1 MIPINVSLSH
11 YKRRDVQEE
20 IIANSKDREVA
31 ARFNE
36 SFGKRPDVLRHPND
50 VLELA
55 KQGVTSFHAS
65 EELWKNALQ
74 LDTSLRRDELD
85 NLRMGWDLII
95 DVDCTIWDYS
105 KVITA
110 FIIQALKENGITSIS
125 CKFSGNKGFHIGVP
139 FESFPQ
145 AVNKKET
152 RLLFPDGVR
161 IIASY
166 LISEE
171 IDKENRLTDYIL
183 KSGLDAM
190 FEKTGKSR
198 EELIKNVC
206 SKCNKVIENKKNK
219 FEHICAKCGKAT
231 VSSEDFVLKCDKC
244 RIIMIKKSITKNT
257 GTCSKH
263 GSEHITAKLDLQKI
277 LNIDSIIISSRHL
290 YRMPYSLHEKS
301 GLVSLPLNPGEILSF
316 EKESAIP
323 KNIKVSKHRFLD
335 KEKVNPNEAFLLF
348 DKSFA
353 WYVNKEIA
361 NIDMKYSSGN
371 HKVDFDMKAP
381 LIGDL
386 FPPCVKLILGGI
398 EDGRKR
404 ALFILINYFT
414 SVGWDYG
421 MIEKK
426 LIEWNGKNKE
436 PLRDVYLLGQLR
448 YHKQMRKKILP
459 PNCNN
464 EMYMLGIGVCRP
476 DNFCP
481 RIKNPAQYSTKKAW
495 MMNRDGKGKTPK
507 QKPE

>member
-1 MIPINVSLSH
+1 MIPISISLSH
-11 YKRRDVQEE
+11 YKRREIQDE

-31 ARFNE
+31 AKFNE
-36 SFGKRPDVLRHPND
+36 YFSKRPDVLRHPND

-55 KQGVTSFHAS
+55 KQGATSFHAS

-85 NLRMGWDLII
+85 NLRIGWDLII

-110 FIIQALKENGITSIS
+110 FIIQALRENGIASIS

-145 AVNKKET
+145 SVNKKET

-171 IDKENRLTDYIL
+171 IDKENRLSNYIL

-198 EELIKNVC
+198 EEIIKNVC
-206 SKCNKVIENKKNK
+206 SKCSKVIENKKNK
-219 FEHICAKCGKAT
+219 FEYICTKCGKNT
-231 VSSEDFVLKCDKC
+231 VSGEDFVLKCDKC

-257 GTCSKH
+257 GLCNKH
-263 GSEHITAKLDLQKI
+263 GSEYITAKLDLQKI
-277 LNIDSIIISSRHL
+277 ISIDSIMISSRHL

-301 GLVSLPLNPGEILSF
+301 GLVSLPLNPDEVLSF

-323 KNIKVSKHRFLD
+323 KNIKVSKYRFLD
-335 KEKVNPNEAFLLF
+335 KEKVNHNEALLLF

-353 WYVNKEIA
+353 WYINKESA
-361 NIDMKYSSGN
+361 NIDMKYHAGN
-371 HKVDFDMKAP
+371 HKVDFDIKAP
-381 LIGDL
+381 LTEDF
-386 FPPCVKLILGGI
+386 FPPCIKLILNGVD
-398 EDGRKR
+398 DGRKR
-404 ALFILINYFT
+404 ALFILINYFA
-414 SVGWDYG
+414 SIGWSYD
-421 MIEKK
+421 MIEKE
-426 LIEWNGKNKE
+426 LNAWNRKNKE
-436 PLRDVYLLGQLR
+436 PLREVYVLGQLK
-448 YHKQMRKKILP
+448 YHKHTRKSILP

-464 EMYMLGIGVCRP
+464 EGYMLGIGVCKP

-481 RIKNPAQYSTKKAW
+481 RIKNPAQYSLKKA
-495 MMNRDGKGKTPK
+495 RFVKKI
-507 QKPE
+507 